1 MEHICPHQLI
11 CSRHYAFYRE
21 ERNWVGTESELERRT
36 SDIRVPILFCGL
48 HEEKREYEQEM
59 GILPTLSL
67 GLPPY
72 AEPPAQEAG
81 PPADLFLQSF
91 RPITY
96 WTLSLILLAL
106 SGNSSLLLLLIM
118 LKAKD

>member
-1 MEHICPHQLI
+1 MHFTEK
-11 CSRHYAFYRE
+11 RE
-21 ERNWVGTESELERRT
+21 IGLGQNQNLNAGLLTSES
-36 SDIRVPILFCGL
+36 SSFFCGL

-96 WTLSLILLAL
+96 WALSLILLAL